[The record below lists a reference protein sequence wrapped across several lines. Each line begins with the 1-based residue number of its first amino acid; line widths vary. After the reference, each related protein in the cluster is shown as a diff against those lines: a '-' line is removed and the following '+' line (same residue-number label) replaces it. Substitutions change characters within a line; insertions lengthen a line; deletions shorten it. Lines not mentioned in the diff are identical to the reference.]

1 MENEEEEVVIAL
13 YDFAGM
19 EPHDLTLVMGEE
31 YVILEKC
38 DVHWYKARNKH
49 GSVPLACPPAPIH
62 QSNHISDTL
71 TSNAGEKQ
79 YIHHLG

>member
-1 MENEEEEVVIAL
+1 MYKIHSNPVVIAL

-49 GSVPLACPPAPIH
+49 GSVPPAFY
-62 QSNHISDTL
+62 L
-71 TSNAGEKQ
+71 KKL
-79 YIHHLG
+79 YL